1 MRRSEYERLLTLRHR
16 WTHDMRGAPRR
27 FLVAFVASIAILFAF
42 WLVLTVFGD
51 G

>member
-16 WTHDMRGAPRR
+16 WPQDVRGAPRR
-27 FLVAFVASIAILFAF
+27 FLIAFGAAFAIMVAF
-42 WLVLTVFGD
+42 WLVFAVFG